1 MIVYYVSFEVDT
13 DDRAGFDEWYRA
25 RTTEAKKEKGCLA
38 FDYLLDPEQPGR
50 GFMVE
55 IWETPED
62 LEAHMA
68 HPRHVEA
75 LALGSM
81 KWGLRDVRVH
91 VWNRADGHEFTVRN
105 RTDDL
110 AGGRDELS
118 ERIGEFQRT
127 YRTGPAT

>member
-55 IWETPED
+55 IWETPRISKRTW
-62 LEAHMA
+62 
-68 HPRHVEA
+68 PIPGTSRPWP
-75 LALGSM
+75 
-81 KWGLRDVRVH
+81 WGR
-91 VWNRADGHEFTVRN
+91 
-105 RTDDL
+105 
-110 AGGRDELS
+110 
-118 ERIGEFQRT
+118 
-127 YRTGPAT
+127 